1 VTFSADFLRWLEVL
15 EPAEGEH
22 ANDPDDAGG
31 DTWYGV
37 TVRDWP
43 VILTVPIEQRREK
56 AREIA
61 WVEYWQTA
69 KCDQPEIPWPLNV
82 VLADWCFNSGDP
94 EGPSVPEKALQR
106 LIGVK
111 PDGDIGR
118 LTLTAV
124 GAACGY
130 SGPVVIARKLQE
142 KRVRYLANLIQRKP
156 SQVKFA
162 EGWWVRTMRIDF
174 LLA

>member
-15 EPAEGEH
+15 EPSEGKF
-22 ANDPDDAGG
+22 ANDPADAGG
-31 DTWYGV
+31 ETWYGI

-43 VILTVPIEQRREK
+43 EILTVPVAERRQR

-61 WVEYWQTA
+61 WREYWTVA
-69 KCDQPEIPWPLNV
+69 KCDRPEMRWPLNL

-106 LIGVK
+106 LLGVK
-111 PDGDIGR
+111 PDGDIGKV
-118 LTLTAV
+118 TLAAV
-124 GAACGY
+124 AAACAYG
-130 SGPVVIARKLQE
+130 GTVGLARKLQE
-142 KRVRYLANLIQRKP
+142 KRVRYLANLIQARP
-156 SQVKFA
+156 SQVKFV

-174 LLA
+174 ELA